1 MTIAPGGVFGSRTAS
16 DMLREAQNGQAVV
29 IAAVVGPSYAV
40 YDGRGMWDAMTRTL
54 DGGVTGFENAG
65 SAFAGYGR
73 QNTVG
78 NTSMYSLGAF
88 AAFATDSQAN
98 NASAVTEFAAWQGA
112 NVLADCVN
120 VRDATT
126 LSTQDVAIV
135 ASSGLSWFPTTNPGD
150 DLSKNVV
157 VYTIFGQYGGE
168 GVNLL
173 SVRSGMRNRN
183 STANVASGA
192 FATAQILEPDVNGEI
207 TGSTALL
214 RASYSTPRSATSRIY
229 GTSEETTTGLEARLA
244 HFVSAPSG
252 LSARQVRGKLF
263 HAGTQILRRGANAGN
278 SISWVIASAGGNT
291 YAQLADFFDTTAK
304 QTAVQLRADE
314 MKANLVARGDTRP
327 VYVIFF
333 AMEDANTFSTVG
345 ADETTYLAQ
354 VNDLMDNLKACGDAF
369 TSVDG
374 YAIMHQGQPPQLT
387 VANAGRT
394 AAYEAYRGF
403 NASNANDIATSHNYQ
418 WLDPMVYT
426 DPANAWTSGFT
437 LWKNEGDTTVHFT
450 DAGHRLM
457 TTEAVL
463 ASLGYATQAAS
474 GGHRSRARYN
484 RAR

>member
-1 MTIAPGGVFGSRTAS
+1 
-16 DMLREAQNGQAVV
+16 
-29 IAAVVGPSYAV
+29 
-40 YDGRGMWDAMTRTL
+40 L
-54 DGGVTGFENAG
+54 DGGVSGFENAG
-65 SAFAGYGR
+65 SAFVGYGR
-73 QNTVG
+73 QNTIG
-78 NTSMYSLGAF
+78 NTSRYSLGAF
-88 AAFATDSQAN
+88 SSATTDTLGNPSTAFFTDSQAN
-98 NASAVTEFAAWQGA
+98 NPSAVSEFAAWQGA
-112 NVLADCVN
+112 NVLGDCVN

-126 LSTQDVAIV
+126 LSNVDVAIV
-135 ASSGLSWFPTTNPGD
+135 ASSGLSWFPTTNPGTD
-150 DLSKNVV
+150 PDKNVT

-168 GVNLL
+168 GADLL
-173 SVRSGMRNRN
+173 SVRSGMRNQN
-183 STANVASGA
+183 TTNNVASGT

-207 TGSTALL
+207 TGTTGLL
-214 RASYSTPRSATSRIY
+214 RVNYSTPRSDTARIY
-229 GTSEETTTGLEARLA
+229 GTSEETTTGVEVRLA
-244 HFVSAPSG
+244 HFATAPAG
-252 LSARQVRGKLF
+252 LSGRQIRGKIF
-263 HAGTQILRRGANAGN
+263 HAGTQILRRGATAGN

-291 YAQLADFFDTTAK
+291 YSQLADFFDTTAE

-333 AMEDANTFSTVG
+333 VMEDANTYSTVG
-345 ADETTYLAQ
+345 DDETTYLAQ

-374 YAIMHQGQPPQLT
+374 YAIMHQGQPPQL
-387 VANAGRT
+387 AAGNEGRS
-394 AAYEAYRGF
+394 AAYQAYRGF
-403 NASNANDIATSHNYQ
+403 NTSNASDIAATHNYQ

-463 ASLGYATQAAS
+463 ASLGYATVA
-474 GGHRSRARYN
+474 GGSRSRARYN